1 MLNDVASSLGAAAPR
16 GSGGLRV
23 PGEVLERLAAK
34 HANQLPYFQD
44 DLVETATLLAGESAI
59 DDKAMKVLEELSDT
73 ADATASESFR
83 RLRRR

>member
-1 MLNDVASSLGAAAPR
+1 M
-16 GSGGLRV
+16 RV
-23 PGEVLERLAAK
+23 PSEVLERFAAK

-44 DLVETATLLAGESAI
+44 DLIETARVLGGEAAI
-59 DDKAMKVLEELSDT
+59 DDKAMRVLEELSDA